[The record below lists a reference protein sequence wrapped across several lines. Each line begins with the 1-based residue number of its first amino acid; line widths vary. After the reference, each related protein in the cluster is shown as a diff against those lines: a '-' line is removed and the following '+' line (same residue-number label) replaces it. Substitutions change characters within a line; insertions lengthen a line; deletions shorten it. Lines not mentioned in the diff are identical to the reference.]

1 MKPSRPTNVTP
12 ESFRKNRWGSLG
24 QNQLPCSLILD
35 GILTLKADAL
45 AVWMVLL
52 HTHRNKMLSLKP
64 DKRRNELF
72 ARIRIGHVKL
82 MQYTG
87 YSINTITK
95 AIKSLTEIGFI
106 SHQPE
111 RKTLNRFK
119 PRKRE
124 TGGSVTTEYYLNNPD
139 VFEIGY
145 GRLSFETKGQINIIP
160 TSKIP
165 YFTYPSCVVKET
177 DQQWSLAKMS
187 GSELRLYVVLLW
199 MANRERKNDLSTTLS
214 QLRKLSNLDPKT
226 VIKALTGLEDRRL
239 IQIWNGKSDSHAK
252 SDAKSDL

>member
-1 MKPSRPTNVTP
+1 MKPIRPTNVTP
-12 ESFRKNRWGSLG
+12 ETFRKNRWGSLG

-35 GILTLKADAL
+35 GSLTLKADAL

-87 YSINTITK
+87 YSINTITQ
-95 AIKSLTEIGFI
+95 AIKRLTEIGFI

-111 RKTLNRFK
+111 RKTLNQYK

-124 TGGSVTTEYYLNNPD
+124 TGGSVTTEY
-139 VFEIGY
+139 
-145 GRLSFETKGQINIIP
+145 
-160 TSKIP
+160 
-165 YFTYPSCVVKET
+165 
-177 DQQWSLAKMS
+177 
-187 GSELRLYVVLLW
+187 
-199 MANRERKNDLSTTLS
+199 
-214 QLRKLSNLDPKT
+214 
-226 VIKALTGLEDRRL
+226 
-239 IQIWNGKSDSHAK
+239 
-252 SDAKSDL
+252 